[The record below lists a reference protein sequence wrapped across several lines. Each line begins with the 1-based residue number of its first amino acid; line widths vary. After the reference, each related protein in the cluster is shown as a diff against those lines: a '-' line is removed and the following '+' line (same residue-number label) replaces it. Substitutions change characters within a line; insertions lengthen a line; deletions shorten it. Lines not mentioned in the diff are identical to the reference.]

1 MTAACRQ
8 PVCRRSARARGFTLI
23 ELLTV
28 IAIISLLI
36 GIAIPALSGARRQA
50 LKTATNALLSAI
62 GTGCEMFRN
71 DNNEY
76 PKSSPAWFGDGT
88 AGAQTNWEV
97 NGMNPLSGAN
107 LIVDAMV
114 GRDAIG
120 YDPKVGTGLGNT
132 NQSRWYDNAMP
143 PNRSRN
149 QLYVESDKIS
159 TSNLGERRVKDAF
172 GEFPDQD
179 VVQPTVDGVLCP
191 VFLDKFDF
199 PILYYRAN
207 PNRTTSTRIMQSIA
221 ANQVNTRGDGV
232 YDGRDNMVFTDHELN
247 MTTTHFINE
256 ASDVIPAPPAAE
268 PVGGYANNFSR
279 FITSLRGSS
288 YNNANPRE
296 ITFSRPVNAEKFIL
310 LTPGADGIWGNLDDV
325 GNFDVLSENR

>member
-36 GIAIPALSGARRQA
+36 GIAIPALSGARKQA

-76 PKSSPAWFGDGT
+76 PKSNAAWFGDGM
-88 AGAQTNWEV
+88 ALAQTNWEV
-97 NGMNPLSGAN
+97 NGMNRVSGAN

-114 GRDAIG
+114 GRDLIG
-120 YDPKVGTGLGNT
+120 YDPKVGTGAGNT
-132 NQSRWYDNAMP
+132 NASRWYDNSAP

-149 QLYVESDKIS
+149 QLYVESDKIA
-159 TSNLGERRVKDAF
+159 TSNLTEKRVKDAF
-172 GEFPDQD
+172 GEFVDQD
-179 VVQPTVDGVLCP
+179 VVQPTIDGVACP

-207 PNRTTSTRIMQSIA
+207 PNRGTSTRIMQTQA
-221 ANQVNTRGDGV
+221 ANAVDIRGDGV
-232 YDGRDNMVFTDHELN
+232 FDGRDNLAFTDHELN
-247 MTTTHFINE
+247 AMNTHQINE
-256 ASDVIPAPPAAE
+256 ASDPIPNAVE
-268 PVGGYANNFSR
+268 PVGGWVNNFSR

-325 GNFDVLSENR
+325 GNFEVLSENR